1 MCIADFMPCLWACLA
16 CVGFGIV
23 YNIHG
28 FGILICGSGAA
39 LGWFVFLLMQH
50 WLGGDAVPAF
60 IAAAVIAVYA
70 ESMAR
75 IRRCPVTG
83 YLQIALLPLVPG
95 AGIYNM
101 MDAALRGD
109 TQDFLTTG
117 LHTLSIA
124 GSLAVGVL
132 VVSSLVRMQN
142 MLQHRRRSK
151 GGGEP

>member
-95 AGIYNM
+95 AGIYDAM
-101 MDAALRGD
+101 RHCIVGEIDLFLSTLIHIFSFAAALAIGAM
-109 TQDFLTTG
+109 LT
-117 LHTLSIA
+117 S
-124 GSLAVGVL
+124 AVIRS
-132 VVSSLVRMQN
+132 VSSVRA
-142 MLQHRRRSK
+142 R
-151 GGGEP
+151 